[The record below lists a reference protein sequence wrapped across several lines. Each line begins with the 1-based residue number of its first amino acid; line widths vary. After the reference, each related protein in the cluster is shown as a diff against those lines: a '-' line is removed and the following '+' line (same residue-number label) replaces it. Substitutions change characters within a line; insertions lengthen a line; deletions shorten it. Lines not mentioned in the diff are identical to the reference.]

1 LCSKAAC
8 DEGITMTVKGNIG
21 VDFLIECAE
30 RSTSDSQRSDIY
42 AAIAEAGGEPA
53 QDYLIE
59 LARYE
64 TSETKKTAL
73 IKLIGKASR
82 R

>member
-1 LCSKAAC
+1 
-8 DEGITMTVKGNIG
+8 
-21 VDFLIECAE
+21 LIECAE
-30 RSTSDSQRSDIY
+30 RSTSDRQRSDIY
-42 AAIAEAGGEPA
+42 AAIAEAGGEAA